1 MARFSDEQKAV
12 LDELM
17 QEKICKAA
25 TEVII
30 EYGIEKITM
39 DKVAEAA
46 GVAKGTIYN
55 YFKDKNQLLSTIGA
69 IVFNPIFEHISKLT
83 DSDSEA
89 LFKLEGIAR
98 IMLEAFSRYKKLFV
112 LLHEARIS
120 GMFGDNRPLKKRT
133 QLISIVEKIIES
145 GVKDGKFYISNPLA
159 VAEIFLG
166 MVMSINIS
174 KVTTGTERPVQEDLN
189 TVMTIFTK
197 GILHVEVK
205 NEY

>member
-1 MARFSDEQKAV
+1 MARFSNEQKAM

-25 TEVII
+25 TGVIV
-30 EYGIEKITM
+30 EYGIENITM

-55 YFKDKNQLLSTIGA
+55 YFKGKDQLLDTIGG
-69 IVFNPIFEHISKLT
+69 IVFNPIFKRITKLT
-83 DSDSEA
+83 DSNAEV
-89 LFKLEGIAR
+89 LLKLEGIAR
-98 IMLEAFSRYKKLFV
+98 IMLEAFSRHKKLFV
-112 LLHEARIS
+112 LLHEARID
-120 GMFGDNRPLKKRT
+120 GMLGNNKPIEKRT

-145 GVKDGKFYISNPLA
+145 GIKEGQFCIFHPLT

-189 TVMTIFTK
+189 AVMTIFTR
-197 GILHVEVK
+197 GILQEEGNK
-205 NEY
+205 K